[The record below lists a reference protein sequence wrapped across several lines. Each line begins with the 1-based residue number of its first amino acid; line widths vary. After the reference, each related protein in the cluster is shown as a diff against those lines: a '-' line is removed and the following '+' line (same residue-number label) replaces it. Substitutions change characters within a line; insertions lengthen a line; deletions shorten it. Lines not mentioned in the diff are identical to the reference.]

1 MKTTMAQDNDT
12 PLQPRVGSAIQIF
25 TLYQAGERNFS
36 ATELRDLD
44 LAGFNLRGADLSYAD
59 LGNARLQG
67 ANLRG
72 ADLSYADLEHANL
85 TDADL
90 RGALLLGTNL
100 RSAILTR
107 TNFQGA
113 DCDRST
119 QFPQSFQSETAGLN
133 MRESEAETPAQP

>member
-1 MKTTMAQDNDT
+1 MKTNMAQNDDK
-12 PLQPRVGSAIQIF
+12 PPQPRVGSAIQIF

-36 ATELRDLD
+36 ATELRELD
-44 LAGFNLRGADLSYAD
+44 LAGFNLRGADLSYAN
-59 LGNARLQG
+59 LGHARLQG

-72 ADLSYADLEHANL
+72 ADLSYADLEYANL

-113 DCDRST
+113 DCDRNT
-119 QFPQSFQSETAGLN
+119 HFPQSFPSETAGLN
-133 MRESEAETPAQP
+133 LRKSEAETPMQP

>member
-1 MKTTMAQDNDT
+1 MNTTMAQKDDT
-12 PLQPRVGSAIQIF
+12 PPQPKVGSAIQIF

-36 ATELRDLD
+36 ATELRELD
-44 LAGFNLRGADLSYAD
+44 LAGFNLRGADLSYSD

-72 ADLSYADLEHANL
+72 ADLSYADLEYANL

-113 DCDRST
+113 DCDRNT
-119 QFPQSFQSETAGLN
+119 QFPQSFQAETAGVNL
-133 MRESEAETPAQP
+133 RESDLETPVQP

>member
-1 MKTTMAQDNDT
+1 MTPNDDV
-12 PLQPRVGSAIQIF
+12 PLPPKIGSAIQVS

-36 ATELRDLD
+36 GADLNTLD

-59 LGNARLQG
+59 LGAARLQG
-67 ANLRG
+67 TNLRG
-72 ADLSYADLEHANL
+72 ADLSYADLESANL

-113 DCDRST
+113 DCDLNT
-119 QFPQSFQSETAGLN
+119 QFPTSFHMEGAGVNLRDSETPVQ
-133 MRESEAETPAQP
+133 S

>member
-1 MKTTMAQDNDT
+1 MKTNMDQNDDK
-12 PLQPRVGSAIQIF
+12 PPHSRVGSAIQIF

-36 ATELRDLD
+36 TTELRDLD

-72 ADLSYADLEHANL
+72 ADLSYADLEYANL

-119 QFPQSFQSETAGLN
+119 QFPQAFKSETAGLN
-133 MRESEAETPAQP
+133 MRESEAGTSIQP

>member
-1 MKTTMAQDNDT
+1 MTQNDD
-12 PLQPRVGSAIQIF
+12 PSPQHKIGSAIQIF

-36 ATELRDLD
+36 TADLKDID
-44 LAGFNLRGADLSYAD
+44 LAGFNLRGTDFSYAD

-72 ADLSYADLEHANL
+72 ADLSYADLEYANL

-100 RSAILTR
+100 RSALLTR

-113 DCDRST
+113 DCDRNT
-119 QFPQSFQSETAGLN
+119 QFPQSFLFETAGLN
-133 MRESEAETPAQP
+133 IRKNETETPIQP